1 MKYKQLSKIVYQ
13 YTVKTLFYRAKW
25 ILLNLYKSR
34 VLETITFSYWERT
47 AFIDDADIIIIG
59 SGLVGLSAAMH
70 LKKTQPALKVLV
82 LERGFL
88 PTGAS
93 TKNAGFA
100 CFGTVSE
107 QLAALQHSSEQEVSR
122 LVNYKWRGLQR
133 LRENLGDTNIDYRQ
147 HGGYELFMDDEK
159 ETADYCI
166 DQAGRM
172 NRLLEGAIGE
182 PGIYSEATGK
192 IAEFGFKGVRSMI
205 YNPYE
210 GQLHT
215 GKMMRTLLNKVYNLG
230 VLVLN
235 GCEIKAMENSHNY
248 ISLLTNQGNFRA
260 SKVILATN
268 AFASQLF
275 PQLKV
280 IPGRGQVLVTK
291 PVKGLKLKGT
301 YHFNAGYYYFRNIDD
316 RVLFGGGRN
325 LDFITEETWE
335 FGHTEA
341 VKNKL
346 ANYLKDVILPGETIE
361 IDYWWSGIMG
371 FGEDISPIVKQVEPN
386 IFCAVRCNGM
396 GVAMGSLVGEE
407 VAELA
412 LSTAF

>member
-1 MKYKQLSKIVYQ
+1 ME
-13 YTVKTLFYRAKW
+13 A
-25 ILLNLYKSR
+25 N
-34 VLETITFSYWERT
+34 TFSYWERT
-47 AFIDDADIIIIG
+47 AFIDDADVIIIG
-59 SGLVGLSAAMH
+59 SGIVGLSAALH
-70 LKKTQPALKVLV
+70 LKKQQPLLKVLV

-107 QLAALQHSSEQEVSR
+107 QLKALEHASEEEVTT
-122 LVNYKWRGLQR
+122 LVDYKWRGLQR
-133 LRENLGDTNIDYRQ
+133 LRENLAGADIDFQ
-147 HGGYELFMDDEK
+147 QNGGYELFMDGEQEK
-159 ETADYCI
+159 AEHCKG
-166 DQAGRM
+166 QVE
-172 NRLLEGAIGE
+172 RLNKLLKDATGLTD
-182 PGIYSEATGK
+182 IYSSADAK
-192 IAEFGFKGVRSMI
+192 IAGFGFKGVCAMI

-215 GKMMRTLLNKVYNLG
+215 GKMMRALLDKVYSVG
-230 VLVLN
+230 VIVLN
-235 GCEIKAMENSHNY
+235 NCAISGTNRERGF
-248 ISLLTNQGNFRA
+248 ISLATNQGNLKA
-260 SKVILATN
+260 TQVILATN

-275 PQLKV
+275 PELKV

-291 PVKGLKLKGT
+291 PVDSLRLKGT
-301 YHFNAGYYYFRNIDD
+301 YHFDDGYYYFRNIDG

-325 LDFITEETWE
+325 LDFKAEETWD
-335 FGHTEA
+335 FGHTGA
-341 VKNKL
+341 VKNQL
-346 ANYLKDVILPGETIE
+346 TEYLREVILPGQPFE

-371 FGEDISPIVKQVEPN
+371 FGEDISPIVKEVEPG

-412 LSTAF
+412 LNSK

>member
-1 MKYKQLSKIVYQ
+1 M
-13 YTVKTLFYRAKW
+13 AA
-25 ILLNLYKSR
+25 N
-34 VLETITFSYWERT
+34 TFSYWEQT
-47 AFIDDADIIIIG
+47 AFIDHADIVIIG
-59 SGLVGLSAAMH
+59 SGLVGLSAALH
-70 LKKTQPALKVLV
+70 LKKKQPALKVLV

-107 QLAALQHSSEQEVSR
+107 QLAGIQRSSEAEVLR
-122 LVNYKWRGLQR
+122 MVDYKWRGLQQ
-133 LRENLGDTNIDYRQ
+133 LRENLGDANIDYQQ
-147 HGGYELFMDDEK
+147 HGGYELFMDDEAEK
-159 ETADYCI
+159 AESCI
-166 DQAGRM
+166 TQIDSL
-172 NRLLEGAIGE
+172 NKLLQPAIG
-182 PGIYSEATGK
+182 GRAIYSVADDKMRG
-192 IAEFGFKGVRSMI
+192 FGFNKVNRMI

-210 GQLHT
+210 GQIDT
-215 GKMMRTLLNKVYNLG
+215 GKMMRALLNKVYNLG
-230 VLVLN
+230 VLILN
-235 GCEIKAMENSHNY
+235 NCEIQRIEHGADQIK
-248 ISLLTNQGNFRA
+248 LTTSQGNFKTG
-260 SKVILATN
+260 KVILATN

-275 PQLKV
+275 PDLKV

-291 PVKGLKLKGT
+291 PIPNMKLKGT
-301 YHFNAGYYYFRNIDD
+301 YHFDEGYYYFRNINN

-325 LDFITEETWE
+325 LDLKAEETWE
-335 FGHTEA
+335 FGQTDL

-346 ANYLKDVILPGETIE
+346 TTYLNEVILPGQNAE

-412 LSTAF
+412 L